1 LAATEETAMFIAMN
15 RFQVRRGAEQ
25 AFEQVWL
32 TRDSY
37 LQTVPGF
44 IVFHLLKGPQGEQHT
59 LYSSHSMWQNREAF
73 ENWTT
78 SDAFRSAHREAGEN
92 RQLYVGHPQFEGF
105 EVRQTVL
112 ADAARG
118 V

>member
-1 LAATEETAMFIAMN
+1 MFIAMN
-15 RFQVRRGAEQ
+15 RFQVKRGAEQ

-37 LQTVPGF
+37 LQKVPGF
-44 IVFHLLKGPQGEQHT
+44 IAFHLLKGPQGEEHT
-59 LYSSHSMWQNREAF
+59 LYSSHSMWQNRQAF

-78 SDAFRSAHREAGEN
+78 SVAFRAAHREAGEI
-92 RQLYVGHPQFEGF
+92 RPLYMGHPQFEGF

-112 ADAARG
+112 ADATHG

>member
-1 LAATEETAMFIAMN
+1 MFIAMN
-15 RFQVRRGAEQ
+15 RFQVKRGAEQ

-44 IVFHLLKGPQGEQHT
+44 IEFRLLKGPQGEQHT
-59 LYSSHSMWQNREAF
+59 LYSSHSMWQSREAF

-105 EVRQTVL
+105 EVRQTVR
-112 ADAARG
+112 ADAVRG

>member
-1 LAATEETAMFIAMN
+1 MFIAMN
-15 RFQVRRGAEQ
+15 RFQVKRGAEQ

-44 IVFHLLKGPQGEQHT
+44 IAFHLLKGPQSEQHT
-59 LYSSHSMWQNREAF
+59 LYSSHSMWKNREAF

-78 SDAFRSAHREAGEN
+78 SEAFRSAHRDAGEN

-112 ADAARG
+112 ADAARS